1 MARIA
6 HFRKILKDD
15 FFKRIKFF
23 SEFLSA
29 RDILEAAAAE
39 KEKLKD
45 VG

>member
-1 MARIA
+1 M
-6 HFRKILKDD
+6 KDD

-23 SEFLSA
+23 SEFLSS